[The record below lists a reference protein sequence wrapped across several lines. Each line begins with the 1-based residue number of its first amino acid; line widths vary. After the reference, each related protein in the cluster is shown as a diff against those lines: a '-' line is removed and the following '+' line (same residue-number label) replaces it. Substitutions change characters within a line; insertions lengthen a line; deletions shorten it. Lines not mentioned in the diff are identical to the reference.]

1 MKGVK
6 NISFFK
12 VRNSLDLAGVGLSE
26 EEEESEELE
35 VEVCL
40 FLEEP
45 ILELIYTVLR
55 LNNIL
60 IR

>member
-1 MKGVK
+1 MFLFS
-6 NISFFK
+6 NEC
-12 VRNSLDLAGVGLSE
+12 NSLDLAGVGLSE

-45 ILELIYTVLR
+45 ILELICTVLR

>member
-1 MKGVK
+1 MKGVT
-6 NISFFK
+6 NVSFLK
-12 VRNSLDLAGVGLSE
+12 VSNSLDLAGVGLSE

-55 LNNIL
+55 LK
-60 IR
+60 